1 MRSRRQSGF
10 SLIELMMVIA
20 IVAILAK
27 LAGPSFRNMML
38 NNRLAAATND
48 LLVDLAAA
56 RSESARQGKRV
67 TLCIST
73 NGTSCTTGAA
83 WQSGRIIF
91 VDESTSGTTG
101 TVDSNETVLRVTQPG
116 TRSSVTITAS
126 GFTNS
131 SGSATTNYIQYRPS
145 GALNSTATG
154 TFTLCDERTGNF
166 GRTVTVTA
174 TGRAVLTS
182 FTASCP

>member
-10 SLIELMMVIA
+10 TLIELMMVIA

-27 LAGPSFRNMML
+27 LAGPSFRTMML
-38 NNRLAAATND
+38 NNRLAAATSD

-91 VDESTSGTTG
+91 VDERTSGTTY
-101 TVDSNETVLRVTQPG
+101 E
-116 TRSSVTITAS
+116 A
-126 GFTNS
+126 
-131 SGSATTNYIQYRPS
+131 YI
-145 GALNSTATG
+145 
-154 TFTLCDERTGNF
+154 
-166 GRTVTVTA
+166 VTA
-174 TGRAVLTS
+174 
-182 FTASCP
+182 